1 MKLKIAISAVAI
13 LLFTQSDA
21 QFWKKEKSDTT
32 KEATKEAPKE
42 ENKKGT
48 GGFFQKAMSKIT
60 KLAGNLSGELGGSVA
75 VADNLSEVDVLASV
89 GTNIFP
95 KDLGLA
101 TTDFLK
107 GEWIDNG
114 DFTMLM
120 LSSPNG
126 FQFYK
131 YGGVIKLNGK
141 ELKHQSFGI
150 HTIVEAAGSGNKK
163 ISFEKNGVEE
173 GSFTVPPPTKNIKL
187 LSINGQSSN
196 VSIDLTKDVVLE
208 LANYSTGPDALIRV
222 DIVTSV
228 IGMRSLTMAAYVKP
242 AAKIT
247 IPAAAFRNLETENKG
262 TSFKNSYLMV
272 SDQQLVN
279 SIAQTGVFKAPVISV
294 TGSNAGMWV
303 NVTSAPEISRGIA
316 ISEKEKINGAEL
328 EITAK
333 KRNAAYAMPLSF
345 AKKIAVTTMSI
356 QGTTYLYENNT
367 NKWTQV
373 ETTKELKFPQ
383 IPESI
388 LQDVLANIYQKFT
401 AVTSEVSGASI
412 LPENT
417 IPSTASYELV
427 QQFFK
432 NEMNNSEQFLAVYKN
447 LNPIKPLTSNSM
459 RVNGENALL
468 KESGADA
475 LLKVSITLQLTWD
488 GKPAMTP
495 YLNVEMDGVSNGAF
509 RSFVGN
515 TKYFSVQV
523 KGEPFVLKKGVNI
536 DKDLIMQMVQTDAL
550 AAAYKKALFEIKS
563 KEAASGDYE
572 AVWNLQK
579 Q

>member
-1 MKLKIAISAVAI
+1 
-13 LLFTQSDA
+13 
-21 QFWKKEKSDTT
+21 
-32 KEATKEAPKE
+32 
-42 ENKKGT
+42 
-48 GGFFQKAMSKIT
+48 
-60 KLAGNLSGELGGSVA
+60 
-75 VADNLSEVDVLASV
+75 
-89 GTNIFP
+89 
-95 KDLGLA
+95 
-101 TTDFLK
+101 
-107 GEWIDNG
+107 
-114 DFTMLM
+114 
-120 LSSPNG
+120 
-126 FQFYK
+126 
-131 YGGVIKLNGK
+131 
-141 ELKHQSFGI
+141 
-150 HTIVEAAGSGNKK
+150 
-163 ISFEKNGVEE
+163 
-173 GSFTVPPPTKNIKL
+173 
-187 LSINGQSSN
+187 
-196 VSIDLTKDVVLE
+196 
-208 LANYSTGPDALIRV
+208 
-222 DIVTSV
+222 
-228 IGMRSLTMAAYVKP
+228 
-242 AAKIT
+242 
-247 IPAAAFRNLETENKG
+247 
-262 TSFKNSYLMV
+262 
-272 SDQQLVN
+272 
-279 SIAQTGVFKAPVISV
+279 
-294 TGSNAGMWV
+294 
-303 NVTSAPEISRGIA
+303 
-316 ISEKEKINGAEL
+316 
-328 EITAK
+328 
-333 KRNAAYAMPLSF
+333 
-345 AKKIAVTTMSI
+345 MSI

-401 AVTSEVSGASI
+401 AVTAEVSGASI